1 MKAKKIFKQM
11 IKEHNNGNEVT
22 YVSLYSN
29 IREVLKMLCGVPEFC
44 IEGVDIQSS
53 EWDGYT
59 EAYLLT
65 LSSDNLIWVQKAY
78 FDDGRIAKGDGTYL
92 IDMSAIGDNE
102 PEDFIIGCGCK
113 IKLIGGESND

>member
-22 YVSLYSN
+22 YVSLRNN
-29 IREVLKMLCGVPEFC
+29 IREVFKMLCGVSEFC
-44 IEGVDIQSS
+44 VGVDIQPS
-53 EWDGYT
+53 EWDSYT
-59 EAYLLT
+59 MACLLT

-78 FDDGRIAKGDGTYL
+78 FDDGRIARGSGTYL
-92 IDMSAIGDNE
+92 IDMSAIGYHK
-102 PEDFIIGCGCK
+102 PEDFVIGESCK